1 MALHNNDLVSM
12 FDAQWKSV
20 KDALRTMKEDMS
32 RAARQERAE
41 VAGSV
46 PVYATTGDFP
56 TAGQVGRLAAAADT
70 GKLYFDDGSSWRE
83 VTLV

>member
-1 MALHNNDLVSM
+1 MSQTDLVAI
-12 FDAQWKSV
+12 FDAQWKAV
-20 KDALRTMKEDMS
+20 KDTLRTMKEDMN

-56 TAGQVGRLAAAADT
+56 TAGQ
-70 GKLYFDDGSSWRE
+70 LYFDDGSSWRE

>member
-1 MALHNNDLVSM
+1 MSSEVLAA

-20 KDALRTMKEDMS
+20 KDALRDMKEEMG

-46 PVYATTGDFP
+46 PVYATSGDFP
-56 TAGQVGRLAAAADT
+56 TAGQLGRLAAAADT

>member
-1 MALHNNDLVSM
+1 MSSEVLAA

-20 KDALRTMKEDMS
+20 KDALRDMKEEMG

-46 PVYATTGDFP
+46 SVYATTGDFP
-56 TAGQVGRLAAAADT
+56 TAGQLGRLVAASDT
-70 GKLYFDDGSSWRE
+70 GKLYFDDGLSWRE
-83 VTLV
+83 VSLV